1 MSEKV
6 MRAVCYESYGSGS
19 EGLKHVQVPIP
30 KPKRDEVLV
39 KVEASCPNPIDYK
52 LQGGIARPIMPK
64 KFPYIP
70 VTDISGEVVEIGS
83 DVQFLQVGDKVVAML
98 TYTNGGGL
106 GEYAVAPAKLTVKRP
121 VEVSAVEGAGL
132 PLAGLTALHVLTI
145 LGHVEIKSGGKAANV
160 LVIAASGGVGH
171 YVVQLAKL
179 GNNHVTATCGA
190 RNIELLKSLGADEV
204 LDYTTED
211 GKMLRS
217 PSGCKY
223 DVVIN
228 CATSKIPWLTYK
240 QNLSEQGRIVHLN
253 PDGKT
258 MMKSASLKLSCSR
271 KKVTSLM
278 MCPKKKEDLEFLVG
292 LVKEGKLKTVV
303 DSKYPLAE
311 AEQAWAKMMGGHA
324 TGKIVVE
331 P

>member
-6 MRAVCYESYGSGS
+6 MRAVCYENYGGGS
-19 EGLKHVQVPIP
+19 EGLKDRQYTV
-30 KPKRDEVLV
+30 
-39 KVEASCPNPIDYK
+39 SNNYK
-52 LQGGIARPIMPK
+52 LWGGIARPFMPK

-70 VTDISGEVVEIGS
+70 ATDISGEVVEIGS
-83 DVQFLQVGDKVVAML
+83 DVQFQVGDKVVAML

-121 VEVSAVEGAGL
+121 EEVSAVEGAAGL

-145 LGHVEIKSGGKAANV
+145 LGHVV
-160 LVIAASGGVGH
+160 LVIAASGGVGR

-190 RNIELLKSLGADEV
+190 RNIELLKSLGKDEV

-223 DVVIN
+223 DV
-228 CATSKIPWLTYK
+228 
-240 QNLSEQGRIVHLN
+240 GRSCHRE
-253 PDGKT
+253 DGVLDYQVST
-258 MMKSASLKLSCSR
+258 CRGRTRLGYDDGRSCHR
-271 KKVTSLM
+271 EDCCRTIKCKKFRILR
-278 MCPKKKEDLEFLVG
+278 F
-292 LVKEGKLKTVV
+292 
-303 DSKYPLAE
+303 
-311 AEQAWAKMMGGHA
+311 
-324 TGKIVVE
+324 
-331 P
+331 

>member
-6 MRAVCYESYGSGS
+6 MRAVCYESYGSGP
-19 EGLKHVQVPIP
+19 EGLKHVEVPIP
-30 KPKRDEVLV
+30 KPKKDEVLV

-52 LQGGIARPIMPK
+52 LQGGIARPFMPK

-83 DVQFLQVGDKVVAML
+83 EVQFQVGDKVVTML
-98 TYTNGGGL
+98 NYTNGGGL
-106 GEYAVAPAKLTVKRP
+106 GEYAVATAKLTVKRP
-121 VEVSAVEGAGL
+121 EDVSAVEGAGL
-132 PLAGLTALHVLTI
+132 PLAGLTALHI
-145 LGHVEIKSGGKAANV
+145 LGSKGKAANV

-190 RNIELLKSLGADEV
+190 RNIELLKSLE
-204 LDYTTED
+204 E

-223 DVVIN
+223 DVVKN
-228 CATSKIPWLTYK
+228 CATSKTPWLTYK
-240 QNLSEQGRIVHLN
+240 QILSEQGRVVHLN
-253 PDGKT
+253 PDAKT
-258 MMKSASLKLSCSR
+258 MMKICFFEAQLLQE
-271 KKVTSLM
+271 
-278 MCPKKKEDLEFLVG
+278 EDLEFLVG

-311 AEQAWAKMMGGHA
+311 AEQAWDKVMGGHA
-324 TGKIVVE
+324 TGKIVIE

>member
-30 KPKRDEVLV
+30 KPNKDEVLV

-52 LQGGIARPIMPK
+52 LQGGIARPLCPK
-64 KFPYIP
+64 I
-70 VTDISGEVVEIGS
+70 TDISGEVVEIGS
-83 DVQFLQVGDKVVAML
+83 DVQFQVGDKVVAML

-106 GEYAVAPAKLTVKRP
+106 GEYAVAPEKLTVKRP

-145 LGHVEIKSGGKAANV
+145 LGHVEVKSGGKAANV

-179 GNNHVTATCGA
+179 ET
-190 RNIELLKSLGADEV
+190 IILGADEV

-240 QNLSEQGRIVHLN
+240 QNLSEQGRVVHLN

>member
-6 MRAVCYESYGSGS
+6 IMMRAVCYDSYGSGS
-19 EGLKHVQVPIP
+19 EGLKHIEVPIP
-30 KPKRDEVLV
+30 KPKKDEVLV

-52 LQGGIARPIMPK
+52 LQGGIARPFMPK

-83 DVQFLQVGDKVVAML
+83 EGQFQVGYKVVAVL

-106 GEYAVAPAKLTVKRP
+106 GEYAVAPANQTVKRP
-121 VEVSAVEGAGL
+121 QEVSAIEGAGL
-132 PLAGLTALHVLTI
+132 PLAGLTALHVLTV
-145 LGHVEIKSGGKAANV
+145 LGQVEIKSEGKAANV

-190 RNIELLKSLGADEV
+190 RNMELLKSLGADEV

-228 CATSKIPWLTYK
+228 CATSRIPWTYEK
-240 QNLSEQGRIVHLN
+240 NLSEQGRVVHLN
-253 PDGKT
+253 PDLQT

-271 KKVTSLM
+271 KKVMSLI

-311 AEQAWAKMMGGHA
+311 AEKAWAKMMGGHA
-324 TGKIVVE
+324 TGKIVVQ

>member
-6 MRAVCYESYGSGS
+6 MRAVCYESYGSGL
-19 EGLKHVQVPIP
+19 EGLKNFGTFAACRGSYP
-30 KPKRDEVLV
+30 KPKKDEVLV

-52 LQGGIARPIMPK
+52 LQGGIARPFMPK
-64 KFPYIP
+64 KFPYMP
-70 VTDISGEVVEIGS
+70 VTDISGEVVKIGS
-83 DVQFLQVGDKVVAML
+83 EVQFQVGDKV
-98 TYTNGGGL
+98 
-106 GEYAVAPAKLTVKRP
+106 AVAPAKLTVKRP
-121 VEVSAVEGAGL
+121 EKVSAVEGAGL
-132 PLAGLTALHVLTI
+132 PLAGPTALHVLT
-145 LGHVEIKSGGKAANV
+145 AAHV

-190 RNIELLKSLGADEV
+190 RNTELLKSLGAEEV
-204 LDYTTED
+204 IDYTTED

-223 DVVIN
+223 EFVIN
-228 CATSKIPWLTYK
+228 CATSKTPWLTYK
-240 QNLSEQGRIVHLN
+240 QILSEQGRVVHLN
-253 PDGKT
+253 PDAKT
-258 MMKSASLKLSCSR
+258 MKSASLNLSCSR

-278 MCPKKKEDLEFLVG
+278 ICPRKKVDLEFLVG

-303 DSKYPLAE
+303 DSKYPLEE